1 MIKYTKPFFLFCL
14 LALIVVETF
23 AQGGTLNGVF
33 AGVEVSLPTVMG
45 QGMERT
51 DRVIYFR
58 PDGTFNHNL
67 RRDDWLMAVSGSYTI
82 TGKKVNLQFN
92 GGAKETMTLEDN
104 GDLKAQGG
112 LGSYGMLKMGTA
124 DRVPPGVYK
133 FSSVSS
139 TGGGASGQIF
149 VGSGA
154 DVDLYFDGKGHF
166 TRNAKSATMVSGG
179 NTGGGVSN
187 DNKSSGS
194 YSIREGQLTLTFSD
208 GKREK
213 HSFFCRPGEKP
224 LMAVINGSIFFME
237 EEKESEAMNTN
248 NTAKTTTKKN
258 EDAAPVTD
266 ARTLLYKANK
276 VQGGS
281 ALDNIRSIR
290 ARATVSMY
298 TVTSLVDVFQKRLRI
313 EIRQSGTLQRIE
325 QFDSN
330 GAWQWDNGKKKAL
343 PADRLKEMKTA
354 FESGVLALR
363 RSVIDR
369 MTNLELNR
377 GANGKTAVIAE
388 LDGVKHAFLFNDR
401 GELIGD
407 GYAFTFT
414 DYSNL
419 KTVSGVLL
427 PFSEKQKSGTNNL
440 SVTYTEYEINPT
452 FSESEWAT
460 Q

>member
-1 MIKYTKPFFLFCL
+1 MIKSAKPFFLFL
-14 LALIVVETF
+14 LQVLIVVETF
-23 AQGGTLNGVF
+23 AQGATLNGVF

-51 DRVIYFR
+51 DRAIYFR
-58 PDGTFNHNL
+58 PDGTFNHSL
-67 RRDDWLMAVSGSYTI
+67 RRDDWLMAVSGRYTI
-82 TGKKVNLQFN
+82 TGKKVHLQFN
-92 GGAKETMTLEDN
+92 GGAKETMTLEDD

-124 DRVPPGVYK
+124 DRVPPGIYK

-139 TGGGASGQIF
+139 SGGGASGQVF

-154 DVDLYFDGKGHF
+154 NVDLYFDGKGRF
-166 TRNAKSATMVSGG
+166 TRTAKSATMVSGG
-179 NTGGGVSN
+179 NTGGGISN
-187 DNKSSGS
+187 DNKNTGT
-194 YSIREGQLTLTFSD
+194 YSIREGLLTLMFSD

-237 EEKESEAMNTN
+237 EEKESEAMKT
-248 NTAKTTTKKN
+248 NTAKTITKKN
-258 EDAAPVTD
+258 EEAAAITN
-266 ARTLLYKANK
+266 ARALLYKANK

-281 ALDNIRSIR
+281 ALDNIGSIR

-298 TVTSLVDVFQKRLRI
+298 TVTSLVDLSLKRLRI
-313 EIRQSGTLQRIE
+313 EIHQGGTLKSIE
-325 QFDSN
+325 QFDSH
-330 GAWQWDNGKKKAL
+330 GAWQWENGKKKAL
-343 PADRLKEMKTA
+343 PADRLKEMKSA

-369 MTNLELNR
+369 MTNLEINR

-388 LDGVKHAFLFNDR
+388 LDGIKHAFLFNDR

-407 GYAFTFT
+407 GYGTSFT

-419 KTVSGVLL
+419 KTVSGILL
-427 PFSEKQKSGTNNL
+427 PFSEKQKSGANNL
-440 SVTYTEYEINPT
+440 TVTYTEYEINPT
-452 FSESEWAT
+452 ISESEWAT